1 MAVLTIKISTKN
13 LPKGYTI
20 IPSQTIKKSKKRI
33 NAAMKITAK
42 KYQEKKLASLEKASK
57 TFVSK

>member
-1 MAVLTIKISTKN
+1 MAIQTLKISIKN
-13 LPKGYTI
+13 LPNGYAI

-33 NAAMKITAK
+33 NAAMTITTK

-57 TFVSK
+57 TFISK